1 MYLPEIEGMDYED
14 SYMEFR
20 INDRNA
26 RTMEEAYD
34 PEFRD
39 VNGEGYY
46 GFTVYVNSNEM
57 AEPVT
62 AVFHYG
68 DGKTLESNYSVRDY
82 IIAYEEVQ
90 DQFDSQTTALVHAM
104 ADYGHYVQP
113 ALAQTN
119 NWTIGA
125 DYKEMDKFYTSSYD
139 YGAVENAVAG
149 FEITRDTGDSDIES
163 ITYAPN
169 LLTRTQVYVYFVFRD
184 GYAGNVS
191 ASVDGSAA
199 EMISQTARSYV
210 QTPDYTAH
218 QLDERHDVIVRTD
231 SGTAF
236 VSVSPLDY
244 VHAAIGAGCDSNT
257 RNAAAAIYYYYQA
270 AQAYLATH

>member
-1 MYLPEIEGMDYED
+1 
-14 SYMEFR
+14 MEFR
-20 INDRNA
+20 INGRNA
-26 RTMEEAYD
+26 RTMEEEYD

-68 DGKTLESNYSVRDY
+68 DGKTLESAYSVRDY

-90 DQFDSQTTALVHAM
+90 DQFDAQTTALVHAM

-113 ALAQTN
+113 VLAQNN
-119 NWTIGA
+119 NWIIGV
-125 DYKEMDKFYTSSYD
+125 DYKEMDKFYTSAYD

-149 FEITRDTGDSDIES
+149 FEIIRDTGDSDVES
-163 ITYAPN
+163 ITYALN
-169 LLTRTQVYVYFVFRD
+169 LLTRTQVYLYFTFPE
-184 GYAGNVS
+184 GYAGGFG
-191 ASVDGSAA
+191 ATVDGSPVV
-199 EMISQTARSYV
+199 MVKQRTRSYV

-218 QLDERHDVIVRTD
+218 QLDERHDVIVRSK
-231 SGTAF
+231 SGTAS

-270 AQAYLATH
+270 AQAYRATH